1 MGIIDFLVLV
11 CVTRCTS
18 KKSIGTL
25 KADCE
30 VPPHPTSQTQRLK
43 ANNESRCWQLFPSWR
58 RVILWIPRMALA
70 CHEQVQEPKTPLGL
84 HDEARTVLSS
94 PHSEV
99 LEGALLGVDVATRKG
114 GERRSAA

>member
-1 MGIIDFLVLV
+1 MLAAF
-11 CVTRCTS
+11 
-18 KKSIGTL
+18 
-25 KADCE
+25 
-30 VPPHPTSQTQRLK
+30 SQLE
-43 ANNESRCWQLFPSWR
+43 ASDSPGS
-58 RVILWIPRMALA
+58 PGMALA

>member
-1 MGIIDFLVLV
+1 
-11 CVTRCTS
+11 
-18 KKSIGTL
+18 
-25 KADCE
+25 
-30 VPPHPTSQTQRLK
+30 
-43 ANNESRCWQLFPSWR
+43 
-58 RVILWIPRMALA
+58 MALA